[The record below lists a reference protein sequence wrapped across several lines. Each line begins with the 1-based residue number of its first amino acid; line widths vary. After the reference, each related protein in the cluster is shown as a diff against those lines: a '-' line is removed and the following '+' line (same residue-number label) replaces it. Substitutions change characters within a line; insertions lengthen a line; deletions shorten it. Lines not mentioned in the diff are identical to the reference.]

1 MIGRCPALA
10 QRLELYGLAVTHA
23 ADGRQGI
30 DVLRQGGID
39 LVLLDV
45 MMPNLD
51 GYATAGEIRSVP
63 ELANLPVI
71 AVTARAMREDRQKC
85 IAAGVNDYITK
96 PIDTEALLERME
108 SWLSANGDL

>member
-1 MIGRCPALA
+1 V
-10 QRLELYGLAVTHA
+10 LELYGLAVTHA

-108 SWLSANGDL
+108 SWLSTNGDL